1 MQGRKD
7 GWFAHTK
14 GNKGKPGR
22 SQSGHP
28 VAKIEAE
35 LAEVRAAAPAPRIE
49 DPIYRYLQ
57 SIYRLRCK
65 VETSPELQAAIK
77 SEHEGRFPKTKRY
90 YAGVIIEL
98 TAPHVTSKMKHKYV
112 STIEYA
118 FRQGVET
125 ENFVDFVKEQG
136 GINKC
141 CELWLASN
149 GGQRRG
155 NGGRSKAK

>member
-1 MQGRKD
+1 VQGHKK
-7 GWFAHTK
+7 GWLARAK
-14 GNKGKPGR
+14 RNKGEYHR
-22 SQSGHP
+22 SQY
-28 VAKIEAE
+28 VDTAAKLEAE
-35 LAEVRAAAPAPRIE
+35 LAEVRAAAPPPPSE
-49 DPIYRYLQ
+49 NPIYKYLQ
-57 SIYRLRCK
+57 SVYRLRCK

-112 STIEYA
+112 ATIEYA

-125 ENFVDFVKEQG
+125 ENFIDFVKEQG

-141 CELWLASN
+141 CELWIT
-149 GGQRRG
+149 
-155 NGGRSKAK
+155 K